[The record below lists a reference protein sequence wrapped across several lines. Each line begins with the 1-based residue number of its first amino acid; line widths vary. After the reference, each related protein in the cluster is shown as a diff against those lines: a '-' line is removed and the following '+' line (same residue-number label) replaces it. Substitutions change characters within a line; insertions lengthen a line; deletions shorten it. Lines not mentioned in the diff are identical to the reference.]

1 MRRVAHLVTLA
12 CLLPAALVLAAPAG
26 SAQPEDCGPGR
37 ACLYTRDNFKGDRID
52 YGRDRFNDTCIT
64 TMYRS
69 IKNRTADENV
79 FVYPDEHCD
88 GRSGMTLVQPG
99 NDLIT
104 GDHRS
109 LRFSRDLWPDQG
121 P

>member
-1 MRRVAHLVTLA
+1 MRRLTHLVAAA
-12 CLLPAALVLAAPAG
+12 CLVPAVLVLAAPPG
-26 SAQPEDCGPGR
+26 SAQPEDCRPGR
-37 ACLYTRDNFKGDRID
+37 SCVYTGDNFKGDRVD
-52 YGRDRFNDTCIT
+52 FGRDRFDATCIT
-64 TMYRS
+64 VTYRS
-69 IKNRTADENV
+69 FKNRTVDENA
-79 FVYPDEHCD
+79 FVYPDDHCD

-109 LRFSRDLWPDQG
+109 IMFSRDVEPDQR